1 MLSVFMAAG
10 TASSGLNVS
19 AWLSTLDIM
28 SPLKKQAV
36 DFASSWSLPCLCAFR
51 ARTSL
56 EMLGQARTERVLCQF
71 LFC

>member
-10 TASSGLNVS
+10 TASSGLDVI
-19 AWLSTLDIM
+19 AWLSTLDTM

-36 DFASSWSLPCLCAFR
+36 DFASSWSLPCLFEFR

-56 EMLGQARTERVLCQF
+56 EMLGQARTESTL
-71 LFC
+71 